1 MDISLREEEIRRQ
14 DGKYKEAVLFT
25 YPAPPEDAVVDYFRQ
40 CLPLTGLGE
49 RNISVPIEHGHPLYQ
64 QGVSTK
70 GPNSK
75 FPKIGVECATEK
87 HTQFLGLNEHHFQN
101 SNSFL
106 KYLESIAELP
116 ESKRLPSKA
125 FLDSFSR
132 QKNIQ
137 QLQFTCESDVVII
150 GFVTGNAGR
159 TTNRF
164 LYDSSLAVTLLLAN
178 DLPILHPGVSV
189 FLPEDT
195 EPNLTTTDFAEPFWG
210 FEIRVRIVQ
219 TKSIFRT
226 KPAFLFPD
234 IQSFDV
240 SLSRSRT
247 QFKGEFGF
255 EDSRLGTRTKSQR

>member
-1 MDISLREEEIRRQ
+1 MDISLRKEDSRRQ
-14 DGKYKEAVLFT
+14 DGRDKGAVLFT
-25 YPAPPEDAVVDYFRQ
+25 YPAPPEDAVVDYFRI
-40 CLPLTGLGE
+40 CLPLLGLEE

-64 QGVSTK
+64 QGISTK
-70 GPNSK
+70 GSNTK
-75 FPKIGVECATEK
+75 FPKIGIECATEK

-106 KYLESIAELP
+106 EYLESIAELP

-132 QKNIQ
+132 QKHIQ
-137 QLQFTCESDVVII
+137 QFQFTCESDVVIT

-164 LYDSSLAVTLLLAN
+164 LYDSSLAVTLLLSN
-178 DLPILHPGVSV
+178 DLPILHPGISV
-189 FLPEDT
+189 FLPEDS

-210 FEIRVRIVQ
+210 FEIRVKLVQ

-226 KPAFLFPD
+226 KPDFLFPD
-234 IQSFDV
+234 IKSFDV

-247 QFKGEFGF
+247 KLGF
-255 EDSRLGTRTKSQR
+255 EDLKLGTRTEFER

>member
-1 MDISLREEEIRRQ
+1 MDLSLREEDQRRQ
-14 DGKYKEAVLFT
+14 SGQDKGAALFT
-25 YPAPPEDAVVDYFRQ
+25 YPVPPEDAVVKYFRN
-40 CLPLTGLGE
+40 CLPLFGLEE

-64 QGVSTK
+64 QGISQK
-70 GPNSK
+70 GSNTK
-75 FPKIGVECATEK
+75 FPKLGIECAIEK

-106 KYLESIAELP
+106 EYLNSIAELP
-116 ESKRLPSKA
+116 ESKRLPSKS

-132 QKNIQ
+132 QKHIQ
-137 QLQFTCESDVVII
+137 QLQFTCESDVII
-150 GFVTGNAGR
+150 TGFITGNAGR

-178 DLPILHPGVSV
+178 DLPILYPGVSV
-189 FLPEDT
+189 FLPEDS

-219 TKSIFRT
+219 SKSIFRT

-234 IQSFDV
+234 IEKFDV

-247 QFKGEFGF
+247 QFKGKFGF